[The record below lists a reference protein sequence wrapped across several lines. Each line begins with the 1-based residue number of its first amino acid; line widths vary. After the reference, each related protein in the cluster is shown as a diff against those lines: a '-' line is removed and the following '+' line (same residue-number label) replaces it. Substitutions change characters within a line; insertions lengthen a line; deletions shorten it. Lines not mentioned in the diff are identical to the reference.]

1 MLLANRKV
9 AEKMR
14 KSNERFVYRV
24 HDQPDQEKLENLQ
37 TVVKRLGYNLKL
49 SGSKMNS
56 SLNELLK
63 SCFGKNEQNLI
74 DTLMIR
80 SMSRQS
86 IQQKTLDIMVSLS
99 KTTHTSHRQ

>member
-37 TVVKRLGYNLKL
+37 TVVKRLGYNLKI
-49 SGSKMNS
+49 G
-56 SLNELLK
+56 
-63 SCFGKNEQNLI
+63 
-74 DTLMIR
+74 R
-80 SMSRQS
+80 AH
-86 IQQKTLDIMVSLS
+86 V
-99 KTTHTSHRQ
+99 

>member
-14 KSNERFVYRV
+14 KSNEGFVYRV

-80 SMSRQS
+80 SMS
-86 IQQKTLDIMVSLS
+86 KAEYTLPCSCS
-99 KTTHTSHRQ
+99 